1 MPPRLLPYG
10 EDGVL
15 VELADLAAVRALDA
29 VLRADLPSGVVDVV
43 PAARTVLV
51 RGDRRRRAAWV
62 GDVADAVLRAA
73 TPSAARGRV
82 VEVPVVYDGQ
92 DLGDVADA
100 VGLSVEEVVARHLA
114 GGPDG
119 YRVAFGGF
127 APGFAYLVGLDPRLH
142 VPRLATP
149 RTRVPAGAVA
159 VAGEFT
165 AVYPAASPGGWRLL
179 GTTSM
184 TMFDPTRDRA
194 DAARLAPGDVV
205 RFARGRA
212 SAVGAGPGAPATSTS
227 TTGAT
232 APTRAHGDLTVVASG
247 TLLLI
252 EDLGR
257 PGLADVGV
265 PRSGAADPDAS
276 RRANRLVGNR
286 ADAAVLEVLLG
297 GLVLRCDMTTAV
309 ALTGA
314 RVDADVDGA
323 AVPHGAAVRV
333 PAGATLRLGQ
343 PRAGLRTW
351 VAVRGGVDV
360 PAVLGS
366 RSADV
371 LSGLG
376 PPVVRAG
383 DVLPLGWDVDGFPE
397 VTTGTGVT
405 EPVTDPAGA
414 AGPHDVVALPASDGP
429 RLDHLDAAGR
439 DRLWAT
445 VWEVSS
451 ASNRVA
457 VRLVGV
463 PLTRA
468 VSEELASEGLVAGA
482 VQVPHDGQPVLF
494 GADHPVT
501 GGYPVV
507 AVLTR
512 EGRARAAQLRP
523 GDRVRLERQGDGAV
537 PRRRP

>member
-1 MPPRLLPYG
+1 
-10 EDGVL
+10 
-15 VELADLAAVRALDA
+15 
-29 VLRADLPSGVVDVV
+29 
-43 PAARTVLV
+43 
-51 RGDRRRRAAWV
+51 
-62 GDVADAVLRAA
+62 
-73 TPSAARGRV
+73 
-82 VEVPVVYDGQ
+82 
-92 DLGDVADA
+92 
-100 VGLSVEEVVARHLA
+100 
-114 GGPDG
+114 
-119 YRVAFGGF
+119 
-127 APGFAYLVGLDPRLH
+127 
-142 VPRLATP
+142 
-149 RTRVPAGAVA
+149 
-159 VAGEFT
+159 
-165 AVYPAASPGGWRLL
+165 
-179 GTTSM
+179 
-184 TMFDPTRDRA
+184 
-194 DAARLAPGDVV
+194 
-205 RFARGRA
+205 
-212 SAVGAGPGAPATSTS
+212 
-227 TTGAT
+227 
-232 APTRAHGDLTVVASG
+232 
-247 TLLLI
+247 
-252 EDLGR
+252 
-257 PGLADVGV
+257 
-265 PRSGAADPDAS
+265 
-276 RRANRLVGNR
+276 
-286 ADAAVLEVLLG
+286 
-297 GLVLRCDMTTAV
+297 
-309 ALTGA
+309 
-314 RVDADVDGA
+314 
-323 AVPHGAAVRV
+323 
-333 PAGATLRLGQ
+333 
-343 PRAGLRTW
+343 
-351 VAVRGGVDV
+351 
-360 PAVLGS
+360 
-366 RSADV
+366 V

-457 VRLVGV
+457 VRMVGV